1 MDAFHF
7 VADEAPVTQ
16 VKVPYIEDVRS
27 KDAPGYA
34 TDKTERQLQAEVVEL
49 ITRLGGGG
57 TSFQSGVF
65 GAPPMKR
72 YGYLITFSV
81 MGGEGQ
87 GINCRIHIAGLP
99 MRAYT
104 DARKSQVMRQ
114 ALYAFRDYLQGEL
127 NALMFRPGYS
137 PFVPHMVL
145 PSGRTLVEEM
155 VERHAL
161 LPGGGA

>member
-1 MDAFHF
+1 MDAFGF
-7 VADEAPVTQ
+7 VADEAPVSQ

-34 TDKTERQLQAEVVEL
+34 TEKTERQLQAEVVEL
-49 ITRLGGGG
+49 ITRLGGGAP
-57 TSFQSGVF
+57 SFQSGAF
-65 GAPPMKR
+65 GMSPKR
-72 YGYLITFSV
+72 FGYVISFSV
-81 MGGEGQ
+81 MGAGGQ

-99 MRAYT
+99 IRAYT
-104 DARKSQVMRQ
+104 DARKSQVLRQ

-161 LPGGGA
+161 LLGGGGS